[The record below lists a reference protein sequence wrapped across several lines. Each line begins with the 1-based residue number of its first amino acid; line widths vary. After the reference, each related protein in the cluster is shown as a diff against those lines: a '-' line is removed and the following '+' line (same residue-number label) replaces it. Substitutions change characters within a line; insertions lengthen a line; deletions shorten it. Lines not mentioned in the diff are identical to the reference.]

1 MESGLK
7 ILNVKSAYQKI
18 EQVGNSKGFNQITK
32 IPAVISINKM
42 ILSFWLALFL
52 RESGQRIKWKIFHLG

>member
-18 EQVGNSKGFNQITK
+18 EQVGNSKGFDQITK
-32 IPAVISINKM
+32 IPTVISINKM
-42 ILSFWLALFL
+42 ILSF
-52 RESGQRIKWKIFHLG
+52 

>member
-42 ILSFWLALFL
+42 ILSFWLALL
-52 RESGQRIKWKIFHLG
+52 RESGQRIKWKIFYLG